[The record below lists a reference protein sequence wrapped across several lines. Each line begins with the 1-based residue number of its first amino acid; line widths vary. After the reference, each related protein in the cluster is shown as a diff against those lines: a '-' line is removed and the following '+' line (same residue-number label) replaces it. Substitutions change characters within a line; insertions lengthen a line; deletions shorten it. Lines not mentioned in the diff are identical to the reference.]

1 MKNVEDIIKNPL
13 EPLNSNNE
21 NLKKYDGY
29 Y

>member
-21 NLKKYDGY
+21 NLKKI
-29 Y
+29 